1 VRVLALRSL
10 RSQNLQKLI
19 AGCYLGL
26 AYLALRAGPSPLAK
40 TCLLAMGVVGVLA
53 WTASLRR
60 ARTIAQLPTSRIAS
74 AAQGYVEVVGRAIV
88 EPNHRVVSPMSG
100 LQCIWYRYRLY
111 EKDGERSGWTE
122 IDEGVS
128 SATFEIND
136 GSGPCCI
143 DPDYAEVV
151 GAEVRTTYPSGNK
164 LVEEL
169 LHGGIPI
176 YVLGELITLGGAG
189 TPLSAREDVNALLAS
204 WKADPVALQRRFD
217 LNRDG
222 QVDLQ
227 EWELARRL
235 AQKTVEREHRELR
248 AQPGVNLLRAPAD
261 GRLFLISSLS
271 PQALRRRFVRW
282 AVFHFICALAALGT
296 WAYWTT
302 LMARPL

>member
-1 VRVLALRSL
+1 VRVLALRTV

-19 AGCYLGL
+19 AGCYLVL
-26 AYLALRAGPSPLAK
+26 LHLALRSGPSPVA
-40 TCLLAMGVVGVLA
+40 TACLLATGIVGVLA

-60 ARTIAQLPTSRIAS
+60 ARAIAQIPTSRIAS
-74 AAQGYVEVVGRAIV
+74 AAQGYVEVVGRGSVDADNLIT
-88 EPNHRVVSPMSG
+88 SPMSG
-100 LQCIWYRYRLY
+100 VRCIWYRYRLY
-111 EKDGERSGWTE
+111 EKDSERKAWEE

-128 SATFEIND
+128 SATFEIHD
-136 GSGPCCI
+136 GSGPCRI

-151 GAEVRTTYPSGNK
+151 GAEVRTTYPNGNK

-176 YVLGELITLGGAG
+176 YALGELVTLGGAG
-189 TPLSAREDVNALLAS
+189 TALSAREDVNALLAS

-235 AQKTVEREHRELR
+235 AQKTVEHQHRALR

-271 PQALRRRFVRW
+271 PQALRRHFVLW
-282 AVFHFICALAALGT
+282 AAFHFTCALTALGT

-302 LMARPL
+302 QMVRQI

>member
-1 VRVLALRSL
+1 VRVLALRTL

-19 AGCYLGL
+19 AGCYLAL
-26 AYLALRAGPSPLAK
+26 LYLALHSGPGPVAK
-40 TCLLAMGVVGVLA
+40 WCLLATGIVGVLA

-60 ARTIAQLPTSRIAS
+60 AQTIAQLPTSRIAS

-88 EPNHRVVSPMSG
+88 HENHRIVSPVSG
-100 LQCIWYRYRLY
+100 LPCIWYRYRLY
-111 EKDGERSGWTE
+111 EKDGERNGWTE

-128 SATFEIND
+128 SATFDIRD
-136 GSGPCCI
+136 GGATCTI
-143 DPDYAEVV
+143 DPDHAEVV
-151 GAEVRTTYPSGNK
+151 GAEVRTTYPHGNK

-176 YVLGELITLGGAG
+176 YALGEFITLGGAG
-189 TPLSAREDVNALLAS
+189 TALSAREDVNALLAS

-235 AQKTVEREHRELR
+235 AQKTVEAQHRELR
-248 AQPGVNLLRAPAD
+248 AQPGVNLMRAPAD
-261 GRLFLISSLS
+261 GRLFLISSLA
-271 PQALRRRFVRW
+271 PQALRRRFVLW
-282 AVFHFICALAALGT
+282 AVFHFACALTALGT
-296 WAYWTT
+296 WAYWT
-302 LMARPL
+302 ARVAG

>member
-1 VRVLALRSL
+1 VRVLALRTL

-19 AGCYLGL
+19 AGSYLVL
-26 AYLALRAGPSPLAK
+26 LHFALRNGPGPMA
-40 TCLLAMGVVGVLA
+40 TGCLLAMGVVGVLA

-60 ARTIAQLPTSRIAS
+60 AGAIAQLPTSRIAS
-74 AAQGYVEVVGRAIV
+74 AAQGYVEIVGRGSVDADNLIT
-88 EPNHRVVSPMSG
+88 SPMSG
-100 LQCIWYRYRLY
+100 VRCIWYRYRVY
-111 EKDGERSGWTE
+111 EKDSEQKGWNE

-128 SATFEIND
+128 SATFEIHD
-136 GSGPCCI
+136 GSGPCRI

-151 GAEVRTTYPSGNK
+151 GAEVRTTYPDGNK

-169 LHGGIPI
+169 LHGGTPI
-176 YVLGELITLGGAG
+176 YALGELVTLGGAG
-189 TPLSAREDVNALLAS
+189 TALSAREDVNALLAS

-222 QVDLQ
+222 QIDLQ

-271 PQALRRRFVRW
+271 PQALRRRFVLW
-282 AVFHFICALAALGT
+282 AVFHFTCALAALGT

-302 LMARPL
+302 LAARQL

>member
-1 VRVLALRSL
+1 MRVLALRTV

-19 AGCYLGL
+19 AGCYLVL
-26 AYLALRAGPSPLAK
+26 LHLALRSGPSPVA
-40 TCLLAMGVVGVLA
+40 TACLLATGIVGVLA

-60 ARTIAQLPTSRIAS
+60 ARAIAQIPTSRIAS
-74 AAQGYVEVVGRAIV
+74 AAQGYVEVVGRGSVSADNLIT
-88 EPNHRVVSPMSG
+88 SPMSG
-100 LQCIWYRYRLY
+100 VRCIWYRYRLY
-111 EKDGERSGWTE
+111 EKDSERKAWEE

-128 SATFEIND
+128 SATFEIHD
-136 GSGPCCI
+136 GSGPCRI

-151 GAEVRTTYPSGNK
+151 GAEVRTTYPNGNK

-176 YVLGELITLGGAG
+176 YALGELVTLGGAG
-189 TPLSAREDVNALLAS
+189 TALSAREDVNALLAS

-235 AQKTVEREHRELR
+235 AQKTVEHQHRALR

-271 PQALRRRFVRW
+271 PQALRRRFVLW
-282 AVFHFICALAALGT
+282 AGFHFTCALTALGT

-302 LMARPL
+302 QMARQI

>member
-10 RSQNLQKLI
+10 RSQNLQQLI
-19 AGCYLGL
+19 AGS
-26 AYLALRAGPSPLAK
+26 YLALGFFALRVGPGPEANA
-40 TCLLAMGVVGVLA
+40 CLLGVGVVGVLA
-53 WTASLRR
+53 WSASLRR

-74 AAQGYVEVVGRAIV
+74 AAQGYVEVVGRGSVDADNLIT
-88 EPNHRVVSPMSG
+88 SPMSG
-100 LQCIWYRYRLY
+100 VRCIWYRYRLY
-111 EKDGERSGWTE
+111 EKDSERKEWNE

-128 SATFEIND
+128 SATFEIHD
-136 GSGPCCI
+136 GSGPCRI

-151 GAEVRTTYPSGNK
+151 GAEVRTTYPDGNK

-176 YVLGELITLGGAG
+176 YALGELVTLGGAG
-189 TPLSAREDVNALLAS
+189 TALSAREDVNALLAS

-248 AQPGVNLLRAPAD
+248 AQPGVHLVRAPAD

-296 WAYWTT
+296 WAYWST
-302 LMARPL
+302 LTARPF

>member
-1 VRVLALRSL
+1 VRVRALRSL

-19 AGCYLGL
+19 AGCYLAL
-26 AYLALRAGPSPLAK
+26 LYFALRAGPGPVAK
-40 TCLLAMGVVGVLA
+40 TCLLAMGVVGILA

-74 AAQGYVEVVGRAIV
+74 AAQGYVEIVGRGSVSADNLIT
-88 EPNHRVVSPMSG
+88 SPMSG
-100 LQCIWYRYRLY
+100 VRCIWYRYRLY
-111 EKDGERSGWTE
+111 EKDDARKEWSE

-128 SATFEIND
+128 SATFDIHD
-136 GSGPCCI
+136 GSGSCCI

-151 GAEVRTTYPSGNK
+151 GAEVRTTYPRGNK

-169 LHGGIPI
+169 LHGGIPV
-176 YVLGELITLGGAG
+176 YALGELVTLGGAG

-204 WKADPVALQRRFD
+204 WKANPVALQRRFD

-222 QVDLQ
+222 QIDLQ

-235 AQKTVEREHRELR
+235 AQKTVEREHRALR

-271 PQALRRRFVRW
+271 PHALRRRFVWW
-282 AVFHFICALAALGT
+282 AVFHFVCALAALGT
-296 WAYWTT
+296 WAHWTT
-302 LMARPL
+302 LAAR

>member
-1 VRVLALRSL
+1 MRVLALRTV

-19 AGCYLGL
+19 AGCYLVL
-26 AYLALRAGPSPLAK
+26 LHLALRAGPSPEARAV
-40 TCLLAMGVVGVLA
+40 LLAMGLVGVVA

-60 ARTIAQLPTSRIAS
+60 ARAIAQLPTSRIAS
-74 AAQGYVEVVGRAIV
+74 AAQGYVEVVGRASVSADNLIT
-88 EPNHRVVSPMSG
+88 SPMSG
-100 LQCIWYRYRLY
+100 VRCVWYRYRLY
-111 EKDGERSGWTE
+111 AKDSEGKGWNE
-122 IDEGVS
+122 IDHDVS
-128 SATFEIND
+128 SATFEIHD
-136 GSGPCCI
+136 GSGPCRI

-151 GAEVRTTYPSGNK
+151 GADARTTYPNGNK

-176 YVLGELITLGGAG
+176 YALGELVTLGGAG
-189 TPLSAREDVNALLAS
+189 TALSAREDVNALLAS

-222 QVDLQ
+222 QIDLQ

-248 AQPGVNLLRAPAD
+248 AQPGVNLVRAPAD

-271 PQALRRRFVRW
+271 PQALRRRFVWW
-282 AVFHFICALAALGT
+282 AVFHFGCAVAALGIWT
-296 WAYWTT
+296 YWTT
-302 LMARPL
+302 LAAY

>member
-1 VRVLALRSL
+1 MRVLALRTV

-19 AGCYLGL
+19 AGCYLVL
-26 AYLALRAGPSPLAK
+26 LHLALRSGPSPVA
-40 TCLLAMGVVGVLA
+40 TACLLATGIVGVLA

-60 ARTIAQLPTSRIAS
+60 ARAIAQIPTSRIAS
-74 AAQGYVEVVGRAIV
+74 AAQGYVEVVGRGSVSADNLIT
-88 EPNHRVVSPMSG
+88 SPMSG
-100 LQCIWYRYRLY
+100 VRCIWYRYRLY
-111 EKDGERSGWTE
+111 GKDDANNKWNE

-128 SATFEIND
+128 SATFEIHD
-136 GSGPCCI
+136 GSGPCRI

-151 GAEVRTTYPSGNK
+151 GAEVRTTYPNGNK

-176 YVLGELITLGGAG
+176 YALGELVTLGGAG
-189 TPLSAREDVNALLAS
+189 TALSAREDVNALLAS

-235 AQKTVEREHRELR
+235 AQKTVEHQHRALR

-271 PQALRRRFVRW
+271 PQALRRRFVLW
-282 AVFHFICALAALGT
+282 AAFHFTCALTALGT
-296 WAYWTT
+296 WAYWTALT
-302 LMARPL
+302 AR

>member
-1 VRVLALRSL
+1 MRVLALRSL

-19 AGCYLGL
+19 AGCYLVL
-26 AYLALRAGPSPLAK
+26 LHLALRSGPSPAASGF
-40 TCLLAMGVVGVLA
+40 LLAMGLVGVVA

-60 ARTIAQLPTSRIAS
+60 ARAIAQLPTSRIAS
-74 AAQGYVEVVGRAIV
+74 AAQGYVEVVGRAS
-88 EPNHRVVSPMSG
+88 VSADNLITSPLSG
-100 LQCIWYRYRLY
+100 LRCVWYRYRLY
-111 EKDGERSGWTE
+111 EKDRERKAWNE

-128 SATFEIND
+128 SATFEIHD
-136 GSGPCCI
+136 GSGPCRI

-151 GAEVRTTYPSGNK
+151 GAEVRTTYPNGNK

-176 YVLGELITLGGAG
+176 YALGELVTLGGAG
-189 TPLSAREDVNALLAS
+189 TALSAREDVNALLAS

-222 QVDLQ
+222 QIDLQ

-235 AQKTVEREHRELR
+235 AQKTVEHQHRALR
-248 AQPGVNLLRAPAD
+248 AQPGVNLVRAPTD

-271 PQALRRRFVRW
+271 PQALRRRFVGW
-282 AVFHFICALAALGT
+282 AIFHFGCAVAALGT
-296 WAYWTT
+296 WAYWTA
-302 LMARPL
+302 LAAR